1 MLKNKVL
8 EWLWIEQKLKSSE
21 KNIINENLNNFE
33 DLRVVLN
40 YIISI
45 NLIIIFIEK
54 RFEGK
59 IIR

>member
-1 MLKNKVL
+1 MLENKVL

-54 RFEGK
+54 LFEGK

>member
-1 MLKNKVL
+1 MLESKVL

-54 RFEGK
+54 LFEGK